1 MPRRGWTSWSS
12 RCRTSAPR
20 SGSTSWAGSRRRLA
34 ERRTDQRIGW
44 TRLRWCMGEFSVL
57 RPEAQPH
64 PRALAIAFLAD
75 TRRALGLSRE
85 EFAGRLAAVLQEPVS
100 EAQVR
105 EWEESEA
112 AAQPGDV

>member
-1 MPRRGWTSWSS
+1 
-12 RCRTSAPR
+12 
-20 SGSTSWAGSRRRLA
+20 
-34 ERRTDQRIGW
+34 
-44 TRLRWCMGEFSVL
+44 MGEFSVL

-112 AAQPGDV
+112 AAPPGDVLMAAMLLPAYGQETRLRRWLEPAGS